1 VAPVLVGIIFLCVG
15 AGVYH
20 HNTQSHDSQ
29 IIFSGL
35 SPDQTVAALFGLGVL
50 MVCVGA
56 VRWLTSQRSEQEED
70 ERPF

>member
-1 VAPVLVGIIFLCVG
+1 MVPVLVGVIFLCAG

-20 HNTQSHDSQ
+20 FNTQSHDGQ
-29 IIFSGL
+29 VVFPNL
-35 SPDQTVAALFGLGVL
+35 TPDQTVAALFGMGVL

-56 VRWLTSQRSEQEED
+56 VRWLKSQGAPEEE

>member
-1 VAPVLVGIIFLCVG
+1 MVPVLVGIIFLCAG

-20 HNTQSHDSQ
+20 FNTQSHDQ
-29 IIFSGL
+29 QLIFPNL
-35 SPDQTVAALFGLGVL
+35 SPDQTVAVLFGIGVL

-56 VRWLTSQRSEQEED
+56 VRWLRTEDAPDED